1 MNYTKEYFDFDLDR
15 KNTRS
20 MKWDDLQFKI
30 RRR

>member
-20 MKWDDLQFKI
+20 MKWMTAIQNSA
-30 RRR
+30 